1 MTEDWRNDDNEASL
15 RMANEFVEVANN
27 KLSTGVDPVV
37 IASAIRHAAANFTAF
52 AYAHGTDDPLDSAS
66 IMEEFL
72 RLLENYDRRQ
82 RGETRSVT
90 NLERLVEQVKNE

>member
-1 MTEDWRNDDNEASL
+1 MTEEWRNDDNETSL

-82 RGETRSVT
+82 RGKARSVT
-90 NLERLVEQVKNE
+90 DLERLVEQVKNE